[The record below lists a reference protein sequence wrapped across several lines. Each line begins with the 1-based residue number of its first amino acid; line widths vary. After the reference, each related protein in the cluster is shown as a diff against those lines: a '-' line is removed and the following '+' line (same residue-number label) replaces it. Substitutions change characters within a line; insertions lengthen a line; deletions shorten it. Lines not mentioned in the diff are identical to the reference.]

1 MLTMTDE
8 FTGEAIGGAQVYP
21 ELAGKRVLIT
31 GITGRFGVDIA
42 RAFAEHNARLI
53 LQIEEASPETDTLA
67 EVLSPL
73 AQDMTVRSGPLATTD
88 DVVHYARAM
97 AQTYGGL
104 DVVINL
110 VAIERGAAQDTD
122 GSSTAIETEACE
134 LLTRPCL
141 VARIAANRMRLT
153 HTEGLIITIAALP
166 GGASERYRAFAM
178 IVKSAIAA
186 MTRAEAGEWAGDAI
200 RFNAIAPAVGGVDA
214 EPGLSGETGIAALA
228 LFLATSRG
236 KALSGH
242 VFEASIASAD

>member
-8 FTGEAIGGAQVYP
+8 FAGEAIGGPQVYP

-31 GITGRFGVDIA
+31 GITGKFGIDIA
-42 RAFAEHNARLI
+42 RSFAEHKARLI
-53 LQIEEASPETDTLA
+53 LQIDETSAETEMLA

-73 AQDMTVRSGPLATTD
+73 AQDMTVRTGPLSTTD
-88 DVVHYARAM
+88 EVVHYARAM
-97 AQTYGGL
+97 AQTHGGL
-104 DVVINL
+104 DVVVNL
-110 VAIERGAAQDTD
+110 LTIERGTSQDKDGAQA
-122 GSSTAIETEACE
+122 AIETEACD

-153 HTEGLIITIAALP
+153 HTEGLIVTIAALP
-166 GGASERYRAFAM
+166 DGASERDRAFAM

-186 MTRAEAGEWAGDAI
+186 MTRTEAGEWAGDAI
-200 RFNAIAPAVGGVDA
+200 RFNAIAPAVGGAGA

-228 LFLATSRG
+228 LFLASSRG

-242 VFEASIASAD
+242 VFEASVAGTD